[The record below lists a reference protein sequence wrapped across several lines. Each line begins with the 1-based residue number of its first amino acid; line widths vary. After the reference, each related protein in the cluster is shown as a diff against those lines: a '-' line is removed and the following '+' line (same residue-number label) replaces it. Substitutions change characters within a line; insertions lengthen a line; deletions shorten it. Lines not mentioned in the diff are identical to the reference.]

1 MVVAEDSAAVV
12 ETEVAVE
19 DSAVAE
25 VVAVVVAAVAVI
37 EAAVVV
43 VVAVVV
49 VAVAVDAVALVLELR
64 LLWSPILVSQEF
76 SCPVVKMI
84 SFSRRTLP
92 LESLCTM
99 KSVSL
104 SR

>member
-1 MVVAEDSAAVV
+1 MVVAEDSVAVV
-12 ETEVAVE
+12 ETEVAEE
-19 DSAVAE
+19 DSVVAE
-25 VVAVVVAAVAVI
+25 VVAVAAVAVI

-104 SR
+104 LR

>member
-1 MVVAEDSAAVV
+1 MVVAEDSVAVV
-12 ETEVAVE
+12 ETEVAEE
-19 DSAVAE
+19 DSVVAE
-25 VVAVVVAAVAVI
+25 VVAVAAVAVI